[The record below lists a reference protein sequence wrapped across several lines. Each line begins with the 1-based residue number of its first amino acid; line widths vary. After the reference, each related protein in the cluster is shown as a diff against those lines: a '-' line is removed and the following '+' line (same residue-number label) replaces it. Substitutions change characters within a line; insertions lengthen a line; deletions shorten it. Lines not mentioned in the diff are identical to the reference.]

1 MADTQA
7 PGQGEAR
14 ASTRLGLADFG
25 FLALLALALAAVAL
39 CGRFAY
45 KEGLLLETAKTNAQ
59 AVAAWA
65 EKLAERKDL
74 ALTLARCATATGE
87 SAALQGEADW
97 GSCRQA
103 LFGEGGPLAA
113 LSNPFN
119 VQNPVA
125 GPQCEKRSPL
135 TRGLVLLEKGT
146 PSAPGMP
153 AAVSWTPLADDDALL
168 RGLMLRVQVC
178 DAGGYAVRIAEV
190 KL

>member
-1 MADTQA
+1 MAKTHP
-7 PGQGEAR
+7 PGQGDTG
-14 ASTRLGLADFG
+14 ASSRLGSGDIA
-25 FLALLALALAAVAL
+25 FLVLLALALLAVVL

-45 KEGLLLETAKTNAQ
+45 REGVLLEKAKANAQ

-65 EKLAERKDL
+65 HKLAERKDL
-74 ALTLARCATATGE
+74 ALTLARCASAAGE

-103 LFGEGGPLAA
+103 LFGENGPLAE
-113 LSNPFN
+113 LSNPFHA
-119 VQNPVA
+119 QNPVA
-125 GPQCEKRSPL
+125 GPQCEKRSLL
-135 TRGLVLLEKGT
+135 TRGMVTLEKGT

-153 AAVSWTPLADDDALL
+153 AGVSWGALGDDDALV
-168 RGLMLRVQVC
+168 RGLLLRVQVC